1 MTATTSETV
10 TITLTEQ
17 QLQVVSAALS
27 ELPFKIAAPLIQDL
41 TKQIGEQR
49 KPHVVDAAE

>member
-17 QLQVVSAALS
+17 QLQVVSAALA
-27 ELPFKIAAPLIQDL
+27 ELPFKVAAPLIQDL

-49 KPHVVDAAE
+49 KPRAVDAAE